1 MAGAKDRPKMASID
15 RMKITHRRLAMV
27 IARAS
32 ECETKRIA
40 GLQDRI
46 DETLRGGLRV
56 IYVLS
61 DAHRY
66 ICYLSKIVFK
76 IIRYVQ
82 YVCTIHVATAIHR
95 LPNRPEISKY
105 CCIYLEYISIR

>member
-1 MAGAKDRPKMASID
+1 MAGAKYRPQMAPID
-15 RMKITHRRLAMV
+15 RMKITHRRRAMV

-61 DAHRY
+61 DARTY
-66 ICYLSKIVFK
+66 VTFPSKIGFK
-76 IIRYVQ
+76 IRYVQ

-105 CCIYLEYISIR
+105 CRTYVQFISIR